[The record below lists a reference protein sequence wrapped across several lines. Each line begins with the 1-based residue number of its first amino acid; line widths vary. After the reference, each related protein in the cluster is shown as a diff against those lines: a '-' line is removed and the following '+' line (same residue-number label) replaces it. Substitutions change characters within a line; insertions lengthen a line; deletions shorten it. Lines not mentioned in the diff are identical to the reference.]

1 MRRWLLVFLLFV
13 LPLQFTW
20 ASAAGYCRHEQEANA
35 RHVGHHSHEHAGDR
49 DTASKSAQPA
59 ADDGDATALGL
70 EHSDCS
76 FCHLG
81 CAKPFAR
88 ALSDPTLALG
98 QHFAAAPP
106 GPLALVGADRIERPN
121 WHRVG

>member
-20 ASAAGYCRHEQEANA
+20 ASAAGYCRHEQEVGA

-49 DTASKSAQPA
+49 EAVSKAAQAA

-88 ALSDPTLALG
+88 ELAGTMLALG
-98 QHFAAAPP
+98 QHFALAPP
-106 GPLALVGADRIERPN
+106 GPPALIAVDRIDRPN
-121 WHRVG
+121 WQRIG